1 MKPDEFVKKYGWEVA
16 KEISKKGLTMKSAY
30 FDTQKHEFFN
40 GTPVRV
46 GIDVKRVD
54 FINNLKRLVESHEL
68 VDSLGGLDEAKK
80 RCYPTK
86 HLTMDSFYKLK
97 QAVVDVESCQ

>member
-30 FDTQKHEFFN
+30 FDTQKHEFFD

-54 FINNLKRLVESHEL
+54 FISNLRRLVESHEL
-68 VDSLGGLDEAKK
+68 VDSLGGLDKAKK
-80 RCYPTK
+80 LINSQHNLYTD
-86 HLTMDSFYKLK
+86 MKLAK
-97 QAVVDVESCQ
+97 AIADVESCL